1 MEKLTFI
8 LEMKDNISKSL
19 KEVTNATKDIKK
31 STKGVDKGFDSI
43 RKSAEQVAPTG
54 SKITNSFKGLDGV
67 KRSTAGVSQ
76 SLDRAKGSVDGFSAN
91 SGKLNNELK
100 KQDSMFSKLKGSVGA
115 YAVAIG
121 GALAGAAVA
130 GFGKDVL
137 QVGMDFDAGM
147 SEVQALS
154 GATGADLGRLR
165 EKAKQMGSTTKF
177 SAIESAEA
185 FKYMSLAGWDANEM
199 LEGADGIM
207 AAAAASGEDLALI
220 SDIVTNGYWSVA

>member
-31 STKGVDKGFDSI
+31 STKGVDKGFDDI
-43 RKSAEQVAPTG
+43 RKSAEQVAPAG

-67 KRSTAGVSQ
+67 KRSTTGVSQ
-76 SLDRAKGSVDGFSAN
+76 SFDQAKGSVNDFGSN

-100 KQDSMFSKLKGSVGA
+100 KQDSMFGKLKGSVGA

-130 GFGKDVL
+130 GFGKDIL

-165 EKAKQMGSTTKF
+165 QKAKQMGATTKF
-177 SAIESAEA
+177 SATESAEA
-185 FKYMSLAGWDANEM
+185 FKYMSL
-199 LEGADGIM
+199 I
-207 AAAAASGEDLALI
+207 
-220 SDIVTNGYWSVA
+220 